1 MVDALVSNTSDAS
14 RAGSSP
20 ALGTIFWMACW
31 TYAISSQERP
41 YIYVGLTDDVTA
53 RVARHNDGR
62 EKTTKPF
69 RPFVLL
75 LSEVH
80 IDRPTAR
87 LREKYLKS
95 GQGKELLKRLRDNC

>member
-31 TYAISSQERP
+31 TYAISSQIRP

-53 RVARHNDGR
+53 RVLRHNEGR
-62 EKTTKPF
+62 EKTTKPY
-69 RPFVLL
+69 RPFGLI
-75 LSEVH
+75 LSEEH
-80 IDRPTAR
+80 IDRPAAR
-87 LREKYLKS
+87 IREKYLKS
-95 GQGKELLKRLRDNC
+95 GQVKEFLKRLRDHC